1 MPKNNK
7 QSKRIDELKK
17 REATELI
24 GDQKKKLLTEEG
36 LRKELE
42 SLGS

>member
-7 QSKRIDELKK
+7 ISKRIDELKK
-17 REATELI
+17 REATDLN
-24 GDQKKKLLTEEG
+24 GDQKKKLRTEEG